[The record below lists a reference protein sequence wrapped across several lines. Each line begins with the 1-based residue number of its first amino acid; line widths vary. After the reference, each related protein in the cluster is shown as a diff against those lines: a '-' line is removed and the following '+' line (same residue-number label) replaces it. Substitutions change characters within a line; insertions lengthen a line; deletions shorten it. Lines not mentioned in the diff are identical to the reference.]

1 MESVDQLQQRIKALE
16 EDLQRRQEETDHFKD
31 LVEHA
36 RDLLQSVKADG
47 TFAYVNQ
54 AWREALG
61 YSQAEVGGLTI
72 FDVIAPC
79 EQQHCQ
85 QIFRRIT
92 GGEAIGQV
100 ETTFIAKD
108 GHQIL
113 VEGNVNCKIVA
124 GQATL
129 TLGIFRDITARK
141 RFEEEREQLV
151 ADLKEALAKV
161 KALSGLLPI
170 CAACKGIRND
180 KGYWT
185 KIEAYL
191 EAHSSAEF
199 THSICPDCAK
209 RLYPDLYGNEDL
221 ELFSRQEREQSLQTD
236 PKPKKKK
243 GRSVP

>member
-1 MESVDQLQQRIKALE
+1 MQSVDQLQQRIKVLE
-16 EDLQRRQEETDHFKD
+16 EGLQRHKEETEHFRD

-36 RDLLQSVKADG
+36 RDLLQSVNADG

-61 YSQAEVGGLTI
+61 YSPTEVSRLTI

-79 EQQHCQ
+79 EKQHCQ
-85 QIFRRIT
+85 QLFRRIT
-92 GGEAIGQV
+92 NGEEVGKV
-100 ETTFIAKD
+100 ETTFVAKD
-108 GHQIL
+108 GRQIL
-113 VEGNVNCKIVA
+113 VEGRVNCKIVA

-129 TLGIFRDITARK
+129 TLGIFRDITERR
-141 RFEEEREQLV
+141 RFEEEREQLI

-161 KALSGLLPI
+161 TALSGLLPI
-170 CAACKGIRND
+170 CASCKGIRND

-191 EAHSSAEF
+191 QAHSSAEF

-209 RLYPDLYGNEDL
+209 KLYPELYSNEDL
-221 ELFSRQEREQSLQTD
+221 ERFRRQEGEQEVKNG
-236 PKPKKKK
+236 PKSKK
-243 GRSVP
+243 SVK